1 METVDVLG
9 GPEFLIVAVLAG
21 LLFATVYGAY
31 RAFTSGDTG
40 WGTGILLSLV
50 VGLGW
55 LTAIVYL
62 VTVDRR
68 RRAA

>member
-1 METVDVLG
+1 MDIIG
-9 GPEFLIVAVLAG
+9 GPELLIVAVLPG

-31 RAFTSGDTG
+31 RAFASGDTG
-40 WGTGILLSLV
+40 WGIGILLSLA

-62 VTVDRR
+62 VSVDRR
-68 RRAA
+68 QRAA